1 MCDCVV
7 CVCMCA
13 LRLLN
18 SRCGMRL
25 IDLVL
30 NAKINIIFLQQQHQ
44 MKRDVVVV
52 VVKRGKEQSKQARQ
66 NENMFKV
73 FYYLSF
79 GSDLY
84 PPLHPL
90 SLSLAHSLGVSV
102 PVSW

>member
-1 MCDCVV
+1 MCV

-52 VVKRGKEQSKQARQ
+52 AAVVVVKRGKEQSKQARQ

-79 GSDLY
+79 GSDLS
-84 PPLHPL
+84 PL
-90 SLSLAHSLGVSV
+90 SFFPSLSFPFSWRVS
-102 PVSW
+102 SS

>member
-1 MCDCVV
+1 
-7 CVCMCA
+7 
-13 LRLLN
+13 
-18 SRCGMRL
+18 MRL

-44 MKRDVVVV
+44 MKRDV

-79 GSDLY
+79 GSDLS
-84 PPLHPL
+84 PPL
-90 SLSLAHSLGVSV
+90 SLSLSLFPILLACQFQLVGKSHQNT
-102 PVSW
+102 

>member
-1 MCDCVV
+1 
-7 CVCMCA
+7 MCA

-25 IDLVL
+25 IDLVP

-44 MKRDVVVV
+44 MKRDVVVVV

-84 PPLHPL
+84 PLSFSP
-90 SLSLAHSLGVSV
+90 SLSHSLGVSV